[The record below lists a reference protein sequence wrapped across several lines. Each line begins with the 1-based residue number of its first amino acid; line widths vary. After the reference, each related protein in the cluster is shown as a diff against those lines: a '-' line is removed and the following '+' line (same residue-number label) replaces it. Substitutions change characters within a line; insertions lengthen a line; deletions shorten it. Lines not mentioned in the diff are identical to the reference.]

1 MNRHLRDIHGKDKY
15 LNDIGIVS
23 NHVPITGQIIDLTDT
38 KHEDDKELPPYH
50 HDTLEQ
56 SKMVY
61 CQPSLLEPISTLIEH
76 LNEETT
82 SHSSHGMKRKIQ
94 GSEAFD
100 FPPTKY
106 QMSEEDVAMLQQA
119 LCSDEDA

>member
-1 MNRHLRDIHGKDKY
+1 
-15 LNDIGIVS
+15 
-23 NHVPITGQIIDLTDT
+23 LTDT

-94 GSEAFD
+94 GSVIKKKCAILFFHTFIQELII
-100 FPPTKY
+100 T
-106 QMSEEDVAMLQQA
+106 
-119 LCSDEDA
+119 